1 LLIESI
7 LRVRSALGSIRDVT
21 ELSRR
26 KFINREFGESFCR
39 IIAKEIEICDLGLTS
54 LLHYIRTGT
63 PVEKTNTVH
72 TLIEQML
79 TKYRAQLEEKN
90 IKTTETFEEN
100 LPEAIVPDEQ
110 LKYILNSVLLYAVA
124 STPPSGNIEF
134 LTRSLSLERD
144 AGRGEAFFV
153 KAGRYIEIRL
163 VVSSVTRPTGGPR
176 RAMEGILSPQKN
188 TGFDLVL
195 RLAME
200 VVQTNRGMMKF
211 QTDEEKAKMI
221 ISLGFPVERRKVF
234 SCKPISISPPTNPC
248 MGSIPNIPFP

>member
-1 LLIESI
+1 LLIESV
-7 LRVRSALGSIRDVT
+7 LRLRSALGSIRDVT
-21 ELSRR
+21 ELSREEFR
-26 KFINREFGESFCR
+26 DKEFGEPSYR
-39 IIAKEIEICDLGLTS
+39 IVAKEIDICDLLLTN

-63 PVEKTNTVH
+63 PIEKTNTVH

-100 LPEAIVPDEQ
+100 LPETVVPDEQ
-110 LKYILNSVLLYAVA
+110 LKYILNSVLLYAVT

-144 AGRGEAFFV
+144 AGGGKAFFA

-163 VVSSVTRPTGGPR
+163 IVSNVTRPTGGSR
-176 RAMEGILSPQKN
+176 RGMKGILSPQKN

-211 QTDEEKAKMI
+211 ETDEEKAKMI

-234 SCKPISISPPTNPC
+234 SCKPISISPPTNPS